1 MNVLVVGI
9 GLQGR
14 AVVHDLD
21 RSGKVDRVFAADLDR
36 NAVEESLA
44 PLGCQRTRALQLD
57 ASDPRA
63 LRAAIAE
70 YQAGLVVCMV
80 PPSLQ
85 VTVARAAVE
94 CGAHFVSTSY
104 TGEVASLDAQ
114 ARERGLVL
122 LPEMGL
128 DPGIDLV
135 MARSA
140 IDSLDEVHGLHMFG
154 GGFPNQDAAD
164 PPLRYRITWTFEG
177 VLRAYRRPARF
188 RRDGQDIGID
198 ADRIFDDD
206 QVFSQRIPGVGILEA
221 YPNGDALH
229 YAPMYGLGPSTRD
242 LARFTL
248 RWPGHCALWRSLV
261 GMGLLDDDPVDIGGS
276 SIAPRAFLARLLEP
290 RLRYHEGQKD
300 IAVLRVVAWG
310 MAAGQERTITLDFI
324 DERDLTTGF
333 FAMNRAVGYT
343 ASIGAQLVVS
353 GVIAQPGLRSPTR
366 DVPPEPFFE
375 ELERRGMRLTRRE
388 EDGHP
393 ARS

>member
-21 RSGKVDRVFAADLDR
+21 RSKKVDRVFAADLKRD
-36 NAVEESLA
+36 AVEQSLA
-44 PLGCQRTRALQLD
+44 PLGCQRTTALQVD
-57 ASDPRA
+57 AADPQS
-63 LRAAIAE
+63 LRNAITEHKAN
-70 YQAGLVVCMV
+70 LVVCMV
-80 PPSLQ
+80 PPALQ
-85 VTVARAAVE
+85 ASVARAAVE

-104 TGEVASLDAQ
+104 TGEVASLDSH

-135 MARSA
+135 MARA
-140 IDSLDEVHGLHMFG
+140 AVDSLDEVHGLHLLG
-154 GGFPNQDAAD
+154 GGFPEPDAAD

-177 VLRAYRRPARF
+177 VLRAYRRPAKF
-188 RRDGQDIGID
+188 RKNGEDIGLA
-198 ADRIFDDD
+198 ADNIFDED

-242 LARFTL
+242 LARYTL
-248 RWPGHCALWRSLV
+248 RWPGHCALWRSIV
-261 GMGLLDDDPVDIGGS
+261 GMGLLDDDPVDIGGV
-276 SIAPRAFLARLLEP
+276 SIAPRAFLARLLGP

-300 IAVLRVVAWG
+300 LAVLRVLAWG
-310 MAAGQERTITLDFI
+310 MSAGQKRTITLDFI

-343 ASIGAQLVVS
+343 ASIGAQLVIS
-353 GVIAQPGLRSPTR
+353 GVVAEPGLRTPTR
-366 DVPPEPFFE
+366 DVPPGPFFE
-375 ELERRGMRLTRRE
+375 ELKARGMRLTRRD

-393 ARS
+393 ART